1 MFIGS
6 RAWHNRH
13 RTTNS
18 NCTSTPQQVT
28 DKRAPNPIQATRQN
42 HALEHATIAIL
53 LRRGSIHTRI
63 AGRASPGG
71 FHVYGNF
78 PTPLVEEAAHEA
90 LRRLK
95 NGERD
100 LAISPFCG
108 TNIAVAG
115 ILAGLAAVLVMGSGN
130 RMLNLPRV
138 ILSTIIA
145 VLIAQPLGKIVQRHL
160 TTYADPGGM
169 VITGVSRSGVGPWPS
184 HRIDTAFGLE

>member
-1 MFIGS
+1 M
-6 RAWHNRH
+6 
-13 RTTNS
+13 TN
-18 NCTSTPQQVT
+18 
-28 DKRAPNPIQATRQN
+28 KRLPHAIQATRQN

-53 LRRGSIHTRI
+53 LRRSNIHTRI

-71 FHVYGNF
+71 FHVYGNL

-95 NGERD
+95 NGERE
-100 LAISPFCG
+100 LALSPFCG

-115 ILAGLAAVLVMGSGN
+115 ILAGLASILVMGSGN
-130 RMLNLPRV
+130 RFLNLPRV

-145 VLIAQPLGKIVQRHL
+145 VLAAQPIGKIVQRRL
-160 TTYADPGGM
+160 TTYADLGEM

-184 HRIDTAFGLE
+184 HRIDTAFPLE

>member
-1 MFIGS
+1 M
-6 RAWHNRH
+6 
-13 RTTNS
+13 
-18 NCTSTPQQVT
+18 V
-28 DKRAPNPIQATRQN
+28 DKQLPNPIQATRRN

-53 LRRGSIHTRI
+53 LRRSSIHTRI

-100 LAISPFCG
+100 LALSPFCG
-108 TNIAVAG
+108 TNIVIAG
-115 ILAGLAAVLVMGSGN
+115 ILAGLASILVMGSGN
-130 RMLNLPRV
+130 RLLNLPRV
-138 ILSTIIA
+138 VLATIIA
-145 VLIAQPLGKIVQRHL
+145 VLAAQPLGKIVQRRL
-160 TTYADPGGM
+160 TTYADMGEM

-184 HRIDTAFGLE
+184 HRIDTAFPLE